1 VAEPQSLLDPPP
13 SMRESV
19 LSSGSSESPGTMPPL
34 LAGVIRRWPWL
45 VLGVVIGLVVGILY
59 HFQRPP
65 VYQSTAQLMVLKN
78 RPELVSGGASDARVQ
93 FVEDYVAG
101 QVILLRSERILRRA
115 AGKHLSQ
122 LGPFEQPLPQEELA
136 RLALLSSGFSVVR
149 EKEPGSNVGSN
160 VLALTFRAYHAVDAP
175 KYLRAII
182 DAYREELAEVFED
195 ASARQLRQVEEEIA
209 AVEKSIREIAARRAE
224 AERSLLVEDP
234 VTGRLRMPEDLT
246 VLRTRISTHQATQTT
261 LRLRQQELQAEWE
274 ELQQAEH
281 SRTHRLI
288 LLQRLGV
295 PAERSSVL
303 NPDVRSPDSLLRH
316 LHYRRSEL
324 MARYGYGVGHPEIV
338 ALDRQIAELERE
350 VQSRGVGSEELL
362 AYRQRLSNERAAL
375 EKKLEILAQE
385 IAQDERKLL
394 ELTPI
399 HNTIQ
404 KATEELQREET
415 RLRELHQL
423 RDQIRRTERGGV
435 FEVKEVTTPTM
446 GVLVSPLWTQS
457 LALGLALGLFLGG
470 GLALGWEW
478 ADRSFRSPA
487 DIRRQF
493 GIAVLGHIPQIRLE
507 EEAEQELDQP
517 LDAILVTLWRPSSAE
532 AEAFRAVRNQLLF
545 STTGREHVCVQ
556 VTSPHSGDGKSALS
570 ANLAVSLAVSGK
582 RVALVDCDFRKPRQH
597 RLFALGS
604 VEQGIAAVIAGQADL
619 HSVARP
625 SGIENLTLYPCG
637 PRPAHP
643 AELLTCKH
651 FPEVLAQ
658 LRQAYDYV
666 LVDTPPVLAVSDP
679 VAVAA
684 RVDEVIL
691 VFRMR
696 RDARLALERT
706 LQDIQTVGG
715 RILGV
720 VVNALPLRDHPY
732 RYSYYHSDYL
742 RGDSHR
748 EGS

>member
-1 VAEPQSLLDPPP
+1 
-13 SMRESV
+13 M
-19 LSSGSSESPGTMPPL
+19 GMTPL
-34 LAGVIRRWPWL
+34 LAGVVRRWPWL
-45 VLGVVIGLVVGILY
+45 VLGLLIGLVVGILY

-115 AGKHLSQ
+115 ADKHLPQ
-122 LGPFEQPLPQEELA
+122 LGPFERPLPSQEHA

-149 EKEPGSNVGSN
+149 EKEPGSNLGSN
-160 VLALTFRAYHAVDAP
+160 VLALTFKASHAADAP

-182 DAYREELAEVFED
+182 DAYREEIAEVFED

-246 VLRTRISTHQATQTT
+246 VLRSRISTNHATQTT

-274 ELQQAEH
+274 ELQQAEQ
-281 SRTHRLI
+281 SRTLRLM
-288 LLQRLGV
+288 LLQRLGI
-295 PAERSSVL
+295 PPDRSSVL
-303 NPDVRSPDSLLRH
+303 NPDARSPESLVRH
-316 LHYRRSEL
+316 LQYRRSEL
-324 MARYGYGVGHPEIV
+324 MARYGYGIGHPEIV
-338 ALDRQIAELERE
+338 ALDRQIGELERDM
-350 VQSRGVGSEELL
+350 QTRGVGSEELL
-362 AYRQRLSNERAAL
+362 AYRQRLNNERSAL
-375 EKKLEILAQE
+375 DKKLEILSQE
-385 IAQDERKLL
+385 IARDERKLL

-399 HNTIQ
+399 HNSIQ

-435 FEVKEVTTPTM
+435 FEVKEVTTPTL
-446 GVLVSPLWTQS
+446 GVLVSPLWFQS
-457 LALGLALGLFLGG
+457 IALGLMLGLVLGG

-478 ADRSFRSPA
+478 ADRSFRSPT
-487 DIRRQF
+487 DIRRQL
-493 GIAVLGHIPQIRLE
+493 GVPVLGHIPQIRLE
-507 EEAEQELDQP
+507 EEAEQELPQP
-517 LDAILVTLWRPSSAE
+517 LDAILVTLWRPSSVE
-532 AEAFRAVRNQLLF
+532 AEAIRALRNQVLF

-556 VTSPHSGDGKSALS
+556 VTSPHPGDGKSMLT
-570 ANLAVSLAVSGK
+570 ANLAVSLALSGK
-582 RVALVDCDFRKPRQH
+582 RVALIDCDFRKPRQH
-597 RLFALGS
+597 RLFALGP
-604 VEQGIAAVIAGQADL
+604 VEQGIAAVIAGQAEL
-619 HSVARP
+619 TAVARP
-625 SGIENLTLYPCG
+625 SGIDNLTLYPCG
-637 PRPAHP
+637 PRPANP

-651 FPEVLAQ
+651 FQEVLTQ

-666 LVDTPPVLAVSDP
+666 LVDTPPILAVSDP

-696 RDARLALERT
+696 RDARLALERAK
-706 LQDIQTVGG
+706 QDIQTVGG

-742 RGDSHR
+742 YRDSYR
-748 EGS
+748 DST

>member
-1 VAEPQSLLDPPP
+1 VAEAHPLLDPPP
-13 SMRESV
+13 AARGAAESTGGLENSATV
-19 LSSGSSESPGTMPPL
+19 SFVAGL
-34 LAGVIRRWPWL
+34 LRRWPWL
-45 VLGVVIGLVVGILY
+45 MLGVLIGVVVGIIY

-78 RPELVSGGASDARVQ
+78 RPELVSGGTSDVRVQ

-115 AGKHLSQ
+115 AEKHLPR
-122 LGPFEQPLPQEELA
+122 LGPFERPLPTQEHT
-136 RLALLSSGFSVVR
+136 RLALLSAGFSVMR
-149 EKEPGSNVGSN
+149 EKEPGSNIGSN
-160 VLALTFRAYHAVDAP
+160 VLALTFKASHALDAP

-195 ASARQLRQVEEEIA
+195 ASARQLRQLEEEIA
-209 AVEKSIREIAARRAE
+209 AVEKAIREIAARRAE

-234 VTGRLRMPEDLT
+234 RTGRLRMPEDLT
-246 VLRTRISTHQATQTT
+246 LLRSRISTNHATQIS
-261 LRLRQQELQAEWE
+261 LRLRQQELQAEWD
-274 ELQQAEH
+274 ELQLAEQ
-281 SRTHRLI
+281 SRPVRLM

-295 PAERSSVL
+295 PQERSSVL
-303 NPDVRSPDSLLRH
+303 QPDARSPESLVRH
-316 LHYRRSEL
+316 LQFRRSEL

-338 ALDRQIAELERE
+338 ALDRQLSELERE
-350 VQSRGVGSEELL
+350 VQNRGAGAEELL
-362 AYRQRLSNERAAL
+362 AYRHRLVNERSAL
-375 EKKLEILAQE
+375 DKKLQILAQE
-385 IAQDERKLL
+385 IAQDERKLQ

-399 HNTIQ
+399 HNSIQ

-435 FEVKEVTTPTM
+435 FEVKEVTTPTL
-446 GVLVSPLWTQS
+446 GVLVSPLWFQS
-457 LALGLALGLFLGG
+457 LVVGLMLGLVLGG

-487 DIRRQF
+487 DIRRQL
-493 GIAVLGHIPQIRLE
+493 GVPVLGHIPQIRVE
-507 EEAEQELDQP
+507 EEVEQELTQP
-517 LDAILVTLWRPSSAE
+517 LDAVLVTLWRPSSAE
-532 AEAFRAVRNQLLF
+532 AEAVRALRNQVLF

-556 VTSPHSGDGKSALS
+556 ITSPHPGDGKSVLT
-570 ANLAVSLAVSGK
+570 ANLAVSLALSGK
-582 RVALVDCDFRKPRQH
+582 RVALIDCDFRKPRQH
-597 RLFALGS
+597 RLFALS
-604 VEQGIAAVIAGQADL
+604 NPEQGIAAVIAGRAEL
-619 HSVARP
+619 AAVARP
-625 SGIENLTLYPCG
+625 SGVDNLTIYPCG
-637 PRPAHP
+637 ARPDNP

-658 LRQAYDYV
+658 LQQQYDYV
-666 LVDTPPVLAVSDP
+666 LLDTPPVLAVSDP

-696 RDARLALERT
+696 RDARSALERT
-706 LQDIQTVGG
+706 KQDIQAVGG

-732 RYSYYHSDYL
+732 SYSYYHSGYL
-742 RGDSHR
+742 YRDSYR
-748 EGS
+748 DAS

>member
-1 VAEPQSLLDPPP
+1 
-13 SMRESV
+13 
-19 LSSGSSESPGTMPPL
+19 
-34 LAGVIRRWPWL
+34 
-45 VLGVVIGLVVGILY
+45 
-59 HFQRPP
+59 
-65 VYQSTAQLMVLKN
+65 
-78 RPELVSGGASDARVQ
+78 
-93 FVEDYVAG
+93 
-101 QVILLRSERILRRA
+101 
-115 AGKHLSQ
+115 
-122 LGPFEQPLPQEELA
+122 
-136 RLALLSSGFSVVR
+136 
-149 EKEPGSNVGSN
+149 
-160 VLALTFRAYHAVDAP
+160 
-175 KYLRAII
+175 
-182 DAYREELAEVFED
+182 
-195 ASARQLRQVEEEIA
+195 
-209 AVEKSIREIAARRAE
+209 
-224 AERSLLVEDP
+224 
-234 VTGRLRMPEDLT
+234 
-246 VLRTRISTHQATQTT
+246 
-261 LRLRQQELQAEWE
+261 
-274 ELQQAEH
+274 
-281 SRTHRLI
+281 
-288 LLQRLGV
+288 
-295 PAERSSVL
+295 
-303 NPDVRSPDSLLRH
+303 
-316 LHYRRSEL
+316 
-324 MARYGYGVGHPEIV
+324 
-338 ALDRQIAELERE
+338 
-350 VQSRGVGSEELL
+350 
-362 AYRQRLSNERAAL
+362 
-375 EKKLEILAQE
+375 
-385 IAQDERKLL
+385 
-394 ELTPI
+394 
-399 HNTIQ
+399 
-404 KATEELQREET
+404 
-415 RLRELHQL
+415 
-423 RDQIRRTERGGV
+423 
-435 FEVKEVTTPTM
+435 
-446 GVLVSPLWTQS
+446 
-457 LALGLALGLFLGG
+457 LALGWALGLFLGG

-742 RGDSHR
+742 HGDSHR